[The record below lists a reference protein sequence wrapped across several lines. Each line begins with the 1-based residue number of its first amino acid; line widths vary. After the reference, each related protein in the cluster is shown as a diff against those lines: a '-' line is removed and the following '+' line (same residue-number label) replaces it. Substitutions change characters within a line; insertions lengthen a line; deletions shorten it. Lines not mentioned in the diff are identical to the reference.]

1 MKNTVYLKVKDF
13 IREHAL
19 VDYGDKIVAGV
30 SGGADS
36 VFLFMVLAELA
47 KEYSLS
53 LCAVHVNHGIRGE
66 EALYDEEYTKNFVQ
80 GLGYECKV
88 FYKDI
93 PALAR
98 SLKITEEEAGRV
110 YRYECF
116 ENVRESLG
124 FDKVAVA
131 HHKDDQAE
139 TVLFQLF
146 RGSGIKGLGGMRP
159 GNGNIIRPLLGIR
172 RCEIEEALL
181 AEGIEYC
188 VDCTNSDNKYSRN
201 IIRNSIIPYIEE
213 NIQPAITERLSGTA
227 GQLRD
232 IYTYIDREAE
242 KLYKEIVKEDNGIC
256 TVDVGIIGKEDIVLQ
271 REIFLRMAGYVA
283 GRCKDITSKHISMVA
298 GLVHKDAGKRVC
310 LPYGMEAGKDYNKLW
325 IMKARHDMPAGQ
337 DIPVPAGSGS
347 RVIDICVP
355 GKTELEYINGEK
367 HIILFERMDRN
378 DISHIIEKN
387 YCTKCFDY
395 DKIKFMPQFRYP
407 EDGDYIWLR
416 TDGSK
421 KKLSRV
427 FIDSKIPASER
438 GRIWVLAEGSHI
450 LWIPSIGRCSAY
462 YYVTDGT
469 REVLHATL
477 CTEGEN

>member
-1 MKNTVYLKVKDF
+1 MRSTVYLKVKEF
-13 IREHAL
+13 VIEHGL
-19 VDYGDKIVAGV
+19 ISCGDKIVAGV

-36 VFLFMVLAELA
+36 VFLFMVLAGLA
-47 KEYSLS
+47 REYSLS

-66 EALYDEEYTKNFVQ
+66 EAVRDEEFTKNFVQ
-80 GLGYECKV
+80 GLGYRCEV
-88 FYKDI
+88 FCKDI
-93 PALAR
+93 PGLAR
-98 SLKITEEEAGRV
+98 DLKITEEEAGRR

-116 ENVRESLG
+116 ESIRNSLG
-124 FDKVAVA
+124 FDKIAVA

-146 RGSGIKGLGGMRP
+146 RGSGIKGLGGMKP
-159 GNGNIIRPLLGIR
+159 ENGNIIRPLLGIR
-172 RCEIEEALL
+172 RCEIENALL
-181 AEGIEYC
+181 MENVGYC
-188 VDCTNSDNKYSRN
+188 IDCTNSVNKYSRN
-201 IIRNSIIPYIEE
+201 IIRNVIIPYIEE

-232 IYTYIDREAE
+232 IYTYIDTEAE

-256 TVDVGIIGKEDIVLQ
+256 MVDVGIIGKEDIVLQ

-283 GRCKDITSKHISMVA
+283 GQCKDITSKHIGMVA
-298 GLVHKDAGKRVC
+298 SLVCKDTGKKAC
-310 LPYGMEAGKDYNKLW
+310 LPYGMVAYRNYDKIC
-325 IMKARHDMPAGQ
+325 IMKEGQ
-337 DIPVPAGSGS
+337 DVQVQPGNNNI
-347 RVIDICVP
+347 IDICVP

-407 EDGDYIWLR
+407 ENGDYIWLR
-416 TDGSK
+416 MDGSK

-438 GRIWVLAEGSHI
+438 ARIWVLAEGSHI
-450 LWIPSIGRCSAY
+450 LWIPSMGRCSAY
-462 YYVTDGT
+462 YYVTGRT
-469 REVLHATL
+469 REVLRATL

>member
-66 EALYDEEYTKNFVQ
+66 EALHDEDYTKNFVQ

-181 AEGIEYC
+181 AEGTGYC
-188 VDCTNSDNKYSRN
+188 VDCT
-201 IIRNSIIPYIEE
+201 
-213 NIQPAITERLSGTA
+213 
-227 GQLRD
+227 
-232 IYTYIDREAE
+232 DR
-242 KLYKEIVKEDNGIC
+242 KSV
-256 TVDVGIIGKEDIVLQ
+256 V
-271 REIFLRMAGYVA
+271 
-283 GRCKDITSKHISMVA
+283 
-298 GLVHKDAGKRVC
+298 
-310 LPYGMEAGKDYNKLW
+310 
-325 IMKARHDMPAGQ
+325 
-337 DIPVPAGSGS
+337 
-347 RVIDICVP
+347 
-355 GKTELEYINGEK
+355 
-367 HIILFERMDRN
+367 
-378 DISHIIEKN
+378 
-387 YCTKCFDY
+387 
-395 DKIKFMPQFRYP
+395 
-407 EDGDYIWLR
+407 
-416 TDGSK
+416 
-421 KKLSRV
+421 
-427 FIDSKIPASER
+427 
-438 GRIWVLAEGSHI
+438 
-450 LWIPSIGRCSAY
+450 
-462 YYVTDGT
+462 
-469 REVLHATL
+469 
-477 CTEGEN
+477 

>member
-1 MKNTVYLKVKDF
+1 MGIFMRSTIYLKARKF
-13 IREHAL
+13 IAENRL
-19 VDYGDKIVAGV
+19 IDYGDKIVAGV

-47 KEYSLS
+47 KEYALS

-66 EALYDEEYTKNFVQ
+66 EALHDEEFTKDFVQ
-80 GLGYECKV
+80 GLGYGCKV

-93 PALAR
+93 PALAKELR
-98 SLKITEEEAGRV
+98 ITEEEAGRS

-116 ENVRESLG
+116 ESVRDSLG
-124 FDKVAVA
+124 YNKIAVA

-146 RGSGIKGLGGMRP
+146 RGSGIKGLGGMKP
-159 GNGNIIRPLLGIR
+159 QNGNIIRPLLGIR

-181 AEGIEYC
+181 TEGVEYC
-188 VDCTNSDNKYSRN
+188 TDCTNLVNKYARN
-201 IIRNSIIPYIEE
+201 IIRNNIIPYIEE
-213 NIQPAITERLSGTA
+213 SIQSAITERLAGTA

-232 IYTYIDREAE
+232 IYTYIDRKAE

-256 TVDVGIIGKEDIVLQ
+256 MVDVGIIGKEDIVLQ

-283 GRCKDITSKHISMVA
+283 GQYKDITSRHIGMVA
-298 GLVHKDAGKRVC
+298 GLVHKDTGKSVC
-310 LPYGMEAGKDYNKLW
+310 LPYGMVASRDYNKIR
-325 IMKARHDMPAGQ
+325 IMKARQGVACK
-337 DIPVPAGSGS
+337 SGS
-347 RVIDICVP
+347 NSSTVIDICVP
-355 GKTELEYINGEK
+355 GSTELEYINGEK
-367 HIILFERMDRN
+367 HIILFERVDRK

-395 DKIKFMPQFRYP
+395 GKIKFMPQFRYP
-407 EDGDYIWLR
+407 KDGDYIWLH

-450 LWIPSIGRCSAY
+450 LWVPSIGRCSAY
-462 YYVTDGT
+462 YYVTDMT
-469 REVLHATL
+469 REILHAVL